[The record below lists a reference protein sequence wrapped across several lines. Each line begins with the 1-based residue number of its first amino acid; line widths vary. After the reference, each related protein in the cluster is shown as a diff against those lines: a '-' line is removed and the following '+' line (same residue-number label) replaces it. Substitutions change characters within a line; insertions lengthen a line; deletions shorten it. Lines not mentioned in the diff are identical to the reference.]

1 MKKTFSASG
10 GRAALLTSAGLA
22 ALAFSTPGFAQDAD
36 NAVASDTAEAAPVES
51 NAIIVTGSRISRPEL
66 TSQVPVTT
74 LTGEQIFEQS
84 SINIGD
90 TLNDL
95 PQLRS
100 TFSQANAGRFLGTTG
115 LNLLD
120 LRGLGTARTLVLV
133 NGRRHVA
140 SDILSNG
147 TSVDVNT
154 IPNDLI
160 ERVDVVTGGN
170 SAIYGS
176 DAIAGVVN
184 FILKDDFEG
193 IQGRGHISV
202 NDEGTFPSQYVSILA
217 GQNFA
222 DGRGNITIHGEYAN
236 QDRVFGSDVSFLR
249 RNDGFLVIDTDS
261 ATNSDDFPDR
271 AFFRNI
277 GSTTIDFNSLV
288 PFPQQNGAAP
298 CGTGLN
304 NVPYNCN
311 YIFTPDGQ
319 LVQQTGTRTS
329 TGPFGSIVN
338 SNGQTG
344 REGTLLSVFPQQERY
359 NVNLLARF
367 EVAEAFQPFVEAK
380 YVRINTQGQQSS
392 PAFVQS
398 GFTYGDPREFVRLDN
413 PFLSSQARGVITD
426 QLIASGL
433 NSRLSGQ
440 VPLSPDDLAAIADGS
455 YRFAIGRSLLDLGNR
470 DERSERDV
478 FRVVA
483 GVRGDFLDSWNYE
496 ISANYGKVKEDTT
509 ILGNIIPQRFMLA
522 LDSGINPATGQIAC
536 RSQYDPTAAFEYGLA
551 GDTDALAQDIA
562 NCVAYNPFGQ
572 GDNAAAANYILEDT
586 VSKAELEQLVIS
598 GFVAGDT
605 SGFFNL
611 PGGPVGFAVGAE
623 YRREKLF
630 YQADPLVESGRTF
643 YNALPTFAP
652 DPFEVTEAFGEIR
665 LPILSGVPF
674 FEELTVSAAGR
685 VSDYGGSVG
694 TTYAYN
700 GGVEWAPIPDITFRA
715 QYGRSVRAPNLSETA
730 FPITQNFAPGFS
742 DPCLPQ
748 NLSQGSANRRANC
761 QADLGAL
768 LTDPQFIALPNY
780 SLEILSGSN
789 PNLGEEKSDSYT
801 IGAVIQ
807 PRAIPG
813 LAVTVDYFDIK
824 VKDVITAVSAQ
835 GIVNTCYDLPDL
847 NNPFCDLITRYRGAG
862 TGPNGEVPGQ
872 VLDKD
877 LVVSAVNFAAR
888 TVRGIDSTVAY
899 RTTFGANNALS
910 TRLIYTHTFERSN
923 FEDPTNPDFENRI
936 LEELGDP
943 KDEFRWNLDFE
954 FGKFRMGYEMRY
966 IGPMYLNTYEDYN
979 SLNGDPPQNDDY
991 ADIRKYPE
999 TFYHDVSFGY
1009 QVNDKFDFTVGVDNI
1024 LGTNPPFG
1032 LTGIGGG
1039 SGIYRIRGTSFYAGV
1054 RAGF

>member
-36 NAVASDTAEAAPVES
+36 DAVASDPAEAAPVES

-261 ATNSDDFPDR
+261 ATNSDGFPDR

-392 PAFVQS
+392 PAFCQS
-398 GFTYGDPREFVRLDN
+398 GFTYGDPLEFVRLDN

-433 NSRLSGQ
+433 NSRLSG
-440 VPLSPDDLAAIADGS
+440 
-455 YRFAIGRSLLDLGNR
+455 
-470 DERSERDV
+470 
-478 FRVVA
+478 
-483 GVRGDFLDSWNYE
+483 
-496 ISANYGKVKEDTT
+496 
-509 ILGNIIPQRFMLA
+509 
-522 LDSGINPATGQIAC
+522 
-536 RSQYDPTAAFEYGLA
+536 
-551 GDTDALAQDIA
+551 
-562 NCVAYNPFGQ
+562 
-572 GDNAAAANYILEDT
+572 
-586 VSKAELEQLVIS
+586 
-598 GFVAGDT
+598 
-605 SGFFNL
+605 
-611 PGGPVGFAVGAE
+611 
-623 YRREKLF
+623 
-630 YQADPLVESGRTF
+630 
-643 YNALPTFAP
+643 
-652 DPFEVTEAFGEIR
+652 
-665 LPILSGVPF
+665 
-674 FEELTVSAAGR
+674 
-685 VSDYGGSVG
+685 
-694 TTYAYN
+694 
-700 GGVEWAPIPDITFRA
+700 
-715 QYGRSVRAPNLSETA
+715 
-730 FPITQNFAPGFS
+730 
-742 DPCLPQ
+742 
-748 NLSQGSANRRANC
+748 
-761 QADLGAL
+761 
-768 LTDPQFIALPNY
+768 
-780 SLEILSGSN
+780 
-789 PNLGEEKSDSYT
+789 
-801 IGAVIQ
+801 
-807 PRAIPG
+807 
-813 LAVTVDYFDIK
+813 
-824 VKDVITAVSAQ
+824 
-835 GIVNTCYDLPDL
+835 
-847 NNPFCDLITRYRGAG
+847 
-862 TGPNGEVPGQ
+862 
-872 VLDKD
+872 
-877 LVVSAVNFAAR
+877 
-888 TVRGIDSTVAY
+888 
-899 RTTFGANNALS
+899 
-910 TRLIYTHTFERSN
+910 
-923 FEDPTNPDFENRI
+923 
-936 LEELGDP
+936 
-943 KDEFRWNLDFE
+943 
-954 FGKFRMGYEMRY
+954 
-966 IGPMYLNTYEDYN
+966 
-979 SLNGDPPQNDDY
+979 
-991 ADIRKYPE
+991 
-999 TFYHDVSFGY
+999 
-1009 QVNDKFDFTVGVDNI
+1009 
-1024 LGTNPPFG
+1024 
-1032 LTGIGGG
+1032 
-1039 SGIYRIRGTSFYAGV
+1039 
-1054 RAGF
+1054 